1 MAAAVCSTQA
11 EAVGGCNTHWGGGST
26 GGGGQLQWAGVQLGW
41 DGGSTGRGGKEQWVG
56 EGSSCRWKGSTIGGG
71 AAPVGGGTAQ
81 VESRGGNC
89 WRRSP
94 GRASQNLRRM
104 AAGKRGRS
112 REGGRKQESGD
123 AEGMGQHSSYGGRQ
137 RRWREAAAVEGGEYS
152 GRNQQHW
159 WKAAAVEE
167 NSSLKRR
174 CTTTQ
179 SEWTPSDSVSDAV

>member
-1 MAAAVCSTQA
+1 M
-11 EAVGGCNTHWGGGST
+11 
-26 GGGGQLQWAGVQLGW
+26 GV
-41 DGGSTGRGGKEQWVG
+41 DSFSGRGC
-56 EGSSCRWKGSTIGGG
+56 SSGGTG
-71 AAPVGGGTAQ
+71 AARVGVGKNSGWARAARAGGRAAPLGAGQHQWGGGTAQ